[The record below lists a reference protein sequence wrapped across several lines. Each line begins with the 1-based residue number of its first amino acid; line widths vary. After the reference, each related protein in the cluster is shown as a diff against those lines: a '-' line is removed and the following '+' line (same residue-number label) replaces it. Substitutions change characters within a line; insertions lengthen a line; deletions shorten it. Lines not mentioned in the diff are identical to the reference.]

1 MTNMRKT
8 VNLLFFCI
16 AAATLLSSC
25 VSKKKYT
32 ELMNDKESIANQLA
46 EAQKNVKSLEETKV
60 QLEGDNANLT
70 AEVSQLNTDL
80 QTSNSNLAST
90 KAQAAKDKSKLEGE
104 VNRLNGAIK
113 GVFASYEGSGLNVVE
128 RDNRLYVVMDNPI
141 NFKMGSSYIARSYRD
156 PLASLAEIL
165 KNNPSLSIQVE
176 GHSDNAKFMEGKG
189 DNWNLSLGRAMSAV
203 RLLLKNGVSPNQVSA
218 VGRGEYAPVATDD
231 QSSGDAR
238 AKNRR
243 VEFVVVPNIESV
255 YNVKP

>member
-32 ELMNDKESIANQLA
+32 EMMNDKEAIANQLA
-46 EAQKNVKSLEETKV
+46 EAQKNIKSLEETKAELEESNA
-60 QLEGDNANLT
+60 QLQ
-70 AEVSQLNTDL
+70 AEVSQLAADFAAAEVAL
-80 QTSNSNLAST
+80 ANS
-90 KAQAAKDKSKLEGE
+90 KADSQAKISKLEAE
-104 VNRLNGAIK
+104 RNTLSSAIK
-113 GVFASYEGSGLNVVE
+113 GVFASYEGSGLKVEE

-156 PLASLAEIL
+156 PLSSLAEVL
-165 KNNPSLSIQVE
+165 KANPSLSIQVE
-176 GHSDNAKFMEGKG
+176 GHSDNAKFLEGKG
-189 DNWNLSLGRAMSAV
+189 DNWNLSLSRAMNAV
-203 RLLLKNGVSPNQVSA
+203 RLLLKNGVSPNQLSA
-218 VGRGEYAPVATDD
+218 VGRGEYAPVATED
-231 QSSGDAR
+231 QSSTDAR

-243 VEFVVVPNIESV
+243 VEFVIVPNIESI

>member
-46 EAQKNVKSLEETKV
+46 EAQKNVKSLEETKA
-60 QLEGDNANLT
+60 QLEGENANLQS
-70 AEVSQLNTDL
+70 EVSQLNTDL
-80 QTSNSNLAST
+80 ATANSNLAST
-90 KAQAAKDKSKLEGE
+90 KAQAAKDKAKWEGE
-104 VNRLNGAIK
+104 VNTLNAAIK
-113 GVFASYEGSGLNVVE
+113 GVFASYEGTGLKVEE

-141 NFKMGSSYIARSYRD
+141 NFKMGSSYIAQSYRD
-156 PLASLAEIL
+156 PLKSLAEIL
-165 KNNPSLSIQVE
+165 KANPSLSIQVE
-176 GHSDNAKFMEGKG
+176 GHSDNAKFLEGKG
-189 DNWNLSLGRAMSAV
+189 DNWNLSLSRAMSAV
-203 RLLLKNGVSPNQVSA
+203 RLLLRHDVSPNQLSA
-218 VGRGEYAPVATDD
+218 VGRGEYAPVASENP
-231 QSSGDAR
+231 SSSDAR

-243 VEFVVVPNIESV
+243 VEFVIVPNMESI

>member
-1 MTNMRKT
+1 MRKT

-25 VSKKKYT
+25 VSKKKFND
-32 ELMNDKESIANQLA
+32 LMSDKEGIANQLA
-46 EAQKNVKSLEETKV
+46 EAQKNVKSLEETK
-60 QLEGDNANLT
+60 LELEEVNIALLED
-70 AEVSQLNTDL
+70 VSQLGVDL
-80 QTSNSNLAST
+80 EAANSNLAST

-104 VNRLNGAIK
+104 VNTLNAAIK
-113 GVFASYEGSGLNVVE
+113 GVFASYEGSGLNVEE
-128 RDNRLYVVMDNPI
+128 RDNRLYVVMENPI
-141 NFKMGSSYIARSYRD
+141 NFKMGSAYIARSYRD

-176 GHSDNAKFMEGKG
+176 GHSDNAKFLEGKG

-203 RLLLKNGVSPNQVSA
+203 RLLLRNDVSPNQLSA
-218 VGRGEYAPVATDD
+218 VGRGEYAPVAAEDP
-231 QSSGDAR
+231 SSSDAR

-243 VEFVVVPNIESV
+243 VEFVIVPNIESV

>member
-1 MTNMRKT
+1 MRKT

-25 VSKKKYT
+25 VSKKKFT
-32 ELMNDKESIANQLA
+32 ELMDDKEAIANQLA
-46 EAQKNVKSLEETKV
+46 EAQKNVKSLEETKA
-60 QLEGDNANLT
+60 QLEEDNSNLT
-70 AEVSQLNTDL
+70 SEVSQLNTDL
-80 QTSNSNLAST
+80 QTANSNLAST
-90 KAQAAKDKSKLEGE
+90 KAQAAKDKAKMEGE
-104 VNRLNGAIK
+104 LNTLNAAIK
-113 GVFASYEGSGLNVVE
+113 GVFASYEGSGLNVEE

-176 GHSDNAKFMEGKG
+176 GHSDNAKFFEGKG
-189 DNWNLSLGRAMSAV
+189 DNWNLSLSRAMNAV
-203 RLLLKNGVSPNQVSA
+203 RLLLKNGVSPNQLSA
-218 VGRGEYAPVATDD
+218 VGRGEYAPVAKDD
-231 QSSGDAR
+231 QSSNDAR